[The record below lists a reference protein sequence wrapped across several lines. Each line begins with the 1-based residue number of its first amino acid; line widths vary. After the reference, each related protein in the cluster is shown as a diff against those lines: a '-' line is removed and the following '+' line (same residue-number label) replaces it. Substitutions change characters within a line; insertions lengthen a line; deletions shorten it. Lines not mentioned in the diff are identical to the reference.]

1 MKANI
6 YEIANHCDSRNGCI
20 QCNYS
25 FICEKACGYVKDFVN
40 NDMSSIGVL
49 IPMLNYEI
57 STDDETDDTWIKIE
71 DDEPPIYEKVFVKT
85 DKGDIGIASRS
96 MIGSYVGENF
106 GVSCKLN
113 DKVVEWKKIN

>member
-1 MKANI
+1 MKESIYNI
-6 YEIANHCDSRNGCI
+6 AKHCNNRNGCI
-20 QCNYS
+20 QCDYS
-25 FICEKACGYVKDFVN
+25 SICESACDYVKDFVN
-40 NDMSSIGVL
+40 NNMPSIGTL
-49 IPMLNYEI
+49 IPMLKYEI